1 MSTDQAAK
9 IESENISSKN
19 TTIIRQISQ
28 NYKTGHIRLENVH
41 TPVLKRGGVLVKTDY
56 SVISL
61 GTESM
66 KVREGKMSLIEKA
79 RARPDQVKKVIKTV
93 QQQGVSATF
102 NKVMNKLD
110 SLTSLGYSL
119 SGTIIAVG
127 AEVDDL
133 QVGQRVACAGAGY
146 AVHAETVFVPK
157 NLVVP
162 VPDEVDLSHAAF
174 ATVGAIAMQGFRQGE
189 MQLGETACVIG
200 LGLLGQ
206 LLAQILKAAGMIV
219 IGIDI
224 DDSRNNLATELGVD
238 YASKP
243 DDSSLLQV
251 VQRLTSSHGIDC
263 SFITAGGNT
272 NAPLELAVE
281 IARDRGRII
290 DVGKTKLDLS
300 WNDCYMK
307 ELDLRFSRSY
317 GPGRYDTNYEEKGV
331 DYPIGYV
338 RWTERRNME
347 SFIDLIAR
355 KQLNMAPIITSV
367 HPFSDAEEVY
377 QKIGDG
383 KLVGIGVMFEH
394 EPSVVREKNITSE
407 QVKTPIPVEGK
418 IGIGAIGAGNYAS
431 SMLFPAL
438 TKVSDAVFIEVAT
451 ATGLSAKNA
460 AHKFPFVRTSTDYKQ
475 MIQMDD
481 VDAVIVATRHSSHA
495 FMVEECLLANKS
507 VFVEKPLSVDLNG
520 LEKVRKV
527 IVETGN
533 DRLQVGFNRRFSPL
547 IQKLKQEFEG
557 VDQPLVMNFRVHA
570 GQLDT
575 DSWYLD
581 SEEGSRFIGEAGH
594 FLDVFSYLTGARPVD
609 VFARALTPK
618 NTTTDD
624 RENMSVIITY
634 DDGSVGNL
642 QYLTQGSNKL
652 PKEFLEVSGAGKSAQ
667 MDNFQTLI
675 VYSGMKRNKHKSSS
689 LDKGQGEQM
698 RAFIESVKNGRAMPI
713 SVESLIDTTLVTLAA
728 DESAKSGRSISLMEY
743 WGEVK

>member
-1 MSTDQAAK
+1 M
-9 IESENISSKN
+9 
-19 TTIIRQISQ
+19 RQISQ
-28 NYKTGHIRLENVH
+28 NYKTGQIRLENVH
-41 TPVLKRGGVLVKTDY
+41 APTLKPRGVLVKTEY

-66 KVREGKMSLIEKA
+66 KVREGKMSLLEKA
-79 RARPDQVKKVIKTV
+79 RARPDQVKKVMKTV
-93 QQQGVSATF
+93 QQQGLSATF

-127 AEVDDL
+127 SEVDDL

-162 VPDEVDLSHAAF
+162 IPDEVDLSHAAF

-224 DDSRNNLATELGVD
+224 DDSRNKLAAELGAD
-238 YASKP
+238 YSSKP
-243 DDSSLLQV
+243 DDSSLFQV

-300 WNDCYMK
+300 WNNCYMK

-317 GPGRYDTNYEEKGV
+317 GPGRYDTNYEEKGI

-338 RWTERRNME
+338 RWTERRNMK

-355 KQLNMAPIITSV
+355 KQLNMAPIITSI
-367 HPFSDAEEVY
+367 HPFSDAEEIY
-377 QKIGDG
+377 QQIGEG
-383 KLVGIGVMFEH
+383 KLAGIGVMFEH
-394 EPSVVREKNITSE
+394 EPQMSEGKNITSE
-407 QVKTPIPVEGK
+407 QITKPIPVDGK

-438 TKVSDAVFIEVAT
+438 DKVSDVVFIEVAT

-460 AHKFPFVRTSTDYKQ
+460 AHKFPFLRTSTDYKQ
-475 MIQMDD
+475 MIQKND

-495 FMVEECLLANKS
+495 FMVEECLRANKA
-507 VFVEKPLSVDLNG
+507 VFVEKPLSINWEG

-527 IVETGN
+527 IVDTGN

-547 IQKLKQEFEG
+547 IQKLKQEFEEAS
-557 VDQPLVMNFRVHA
+557 QPLVMNFRVHA

-581 SEEGSRFIGEAGH
+581 SEQGSRFIGEAGH

-609 VFARALTPK
+609 VSARALTPK
-618 NTTTDD
+618 NTTVDD
-624 RENMSVIITY
+624 RENMSVIVTY

-642 QYLTQGSNKL
+642 QYLTQGSTKL

-698 RAFIESVKNGRAMPI
+698 RFFIESVKDGSAMPI

-728 DESAKSGRSISLMEY
+728 EESAKSGRSVSLTEY
-743 WGEVK
+743 WNS